1 VALRRRAQ
9 AAAQWGR
16 TELPGEGPGPGWLPS
31 GCQHARYV
39 TEMKGRGK
47 WPPPREAVLWTAPS
61 VLSTSRARGTGGR
74 GPDDAPRGLSVL
86 ARSSRSLRLS
96 QSGLSAKAGG
106 ASGPSGW
113 AASMG
118 LSGAPRRFSG
128 ISAATARPLS
138 DRAGRPP
145 RARASEG
152 KGHGGFQWGCR
163 WQPEVGRGA
172 AARGLVRQDTTP
184 RGAVSSPDD
193 QAAPCRELGH
203 RRPGRRF
210 SLNHTRHIGGHRPG
224 MPLTDS
230 SAHFRSARA
239 AVRSASSLACSR
251 QARYGQPKPR
261 PKAQG

>member
-1 VALRRRAQ
+1 
-9 AAAQWGR
+9 
-16 TELPGEGPGPGWLPS
+16 
-31 GCQHARYV
+31 
-39 TEMKGRGK
+39 M
-47 WPPPREAVLWTAPS
+47 
-61 VLSTSRARGTGGR
+61 
-74 GPDDAPRGLSVL
+74 

-118 LSGAPRRFSG
+118 LSDALRRLSG
-128 ISAATARPLS
+128 VSVATARPLS

-152 KGHGGFQWGCR
+152 CKGKGHGGFQWGCR

-172 AARGLVRQDTTP
+172 GPRAWCDTEDTTP

-203 RRPGRRF
+203 CRPGCRF
-210 SLNHTRHIGGHRPG
+210 PLNHTRHIGGHRRG
-224 MPLTDS
+224 MPLMDS
-230 SAHFRSARA
+230 ATHFRSARA

-251 QARYGQPKPR
+251 QARYGQRKPR

>member
-1 VALRRRAQ
+1 VVLAVEARMMRHAGCRFFFGSEQSQPQAEPKRALKAE
-9 AAAQWGR
+9 GR
-16 TELPGEGPGPGWLPS
+16 QPE
-31 GCQHARYV
+31 
-39 TEMKGRGK
+39 
-47 WPPPREAVLWTAPS
+47 WPLGLGS
-61 VLSTSRARGTGGR
+61 VLGLS
-74 GPDDAPRGLSVL
+74 DAPR
-86 ARSSRSLRLS
+86 RL
-96 QSGLSAKAGG
+96 
-106 ASGPSGW
+106 
-113 AASMG
+113 
-118 LSGAPRRFSG
+118 SG
-128 ISAATARPLS
+128 ISVATARPLS
-138 DRAGRPP
+138 DRAGRP

-210 SLNHTRHIGGHRPG
+210 SLNHTRHIGGHRRG

-230 SAHFRSARA
+230 STHFRSARA